1 MLLAVVSHNFSLH
14 FVEFCIAGLVEL
26 IVGSA
31 LTGFWLINWQT
42 GLTSFVAVF
51 CYQTEKDDR
60 HSDPNL
66 EEKLQQTAK
75 ALNEEKRKSA
85 RRKEYDQF
93 CSDIRFCYMN

>member
-1 MLLAVVSHNFSLH
+1 MITCEQS
-14 FVEFCIAGLVEL
+14 
-26 IVGSA
+26 
-31 LTGFWLINWQT
+31 
-42 GLTSFVAVF
+42 
-51 CYQTEKDDR
+51 EKDDR

-93 CSDIRFCYMN
+93 CDAVLLCYCGHACVAFVCFDHAALLLVLHKKDRME